1 MVRKVLRAKAV
12 LEATGWSRST
22 LYQKMADG
30 KFPRGTKLDP
40 DGQTRVWFADEVEA
54 YQKGEWRGAEV
65 AASLGGGRP

>member
-30 KFPRGTKLDP
+30 KFPKGTKLDP
-40 DGQTRVWFADEVEA
+40 DGQARVWFADEVEA

-65 AASLGGGRP
+65 AASFAGGRP